1 MTYQSIKESI
11 QQYQYKLPLIV
22 DNDEG
27 QQMVVSEET
36 ELVNPSE
43 DHQSTLL
50 HQYVV
55 YTYISQNRVK
65 VNRYYENGIISEQVV
80 ERI

>member
-27 QQMVVSEET
+27 QQMVVFEET

-43 DHQSTLL
+43 DHQSTSL